1 MHGKTFHL
9 RHVGVEKLKNRTW
22 WPKIIRSGTIVS
34 WKSDIATAVLES
46 IHVVINEYRW
56 KITASFN
63 MSKYIHCIW
72 YKYRK
77 ILIRLIICITS
88 EFSQMIQI
96 CPRWSYEIGWVH
108 KSKIFIQLIAQN
120 VPSLWSKGIFL
131 DSMSIW
137 YAHTDTNHFH
147 LIKSM
152 NDLGKMQWSFEL
164 MRI

>member
-9 RHVGVEKLKNRTW
+9 RHVGVKKLNNRTW

-63 MSKYIHCIW
+63 MSKYIHSIW
-72 YKYRK
+72 YKYRN
-77 ILIRLIICITS
+77 IASESSQII
-88 EFSQMIQI
+88 QR
-96 CPRWSYEIGWVH
+96 CPRLSCEIGWVH
-108 KSKIFIQLIAQN
+108 KSKIFIRLIAQN

-131 DSMSIW
+131 DTMSIW
-137 YAHTDTNHFH
+137 
-147 LIKSM
+147 
-152 NDLGKMQWSFEL
+152 
-164 MRI
+164 

>member
-9 RHVGVEKLKNRTW
+9 RHVGVKKLNNRTW

-63 MSKYIHCIW
+63 MSKYIHSIW
-72 YKYRK
+72 YKYRNSNQINYMYCFRIFSNYSKMSK
-77 ILIRLIICITS
+77 IILWDWLSTQIKNLHTAYCSKCTFIVIKRYFSWYNVDLII
-88 EFSQMIQI
+88 
-96 CPRWSYEIGWVH
+96 
-108 KSKIFIQLIAQN
+108 
-120 VPSLWSKGIFL
+120 
-131 DSMSIW
+131 
-137 YAHTDTNHFH
+137 HTVTNHFH

-152 NDLGKMQWSFEL
+152 NNLGKIQWSFEL